1 MAGFKSFVDP
11 TLVTLHQQINAIVG
25 PNGCGKS
32 NIVDAVR
39 WVIGGS
45 AKQVR
50 GQQLDDVI
58 FMGSKKRQ
66 PVGKAI
72 VELTFDNSDTRITGE
87 YGAYNEI
94 SIRREV
100 VRETGSSY
108 FINGVQARRRDVVD
122 LLTGTGLS
130 GKSNYSVIAQGTVS
144 ELVEA
149 KPDEMRMRIE
159 ELAGIAKYRLRR
171 EETQRRMAR
180 TTENLERLNDLRSE
194 IDKQVSHLGRQAA
207 AAEKYQ
213 AYQSDQVRLQAAV
226 KSMEWRI
233 LSDLLAEKEALITE
247 KRYIREEKQAALRDI
262 EANEEALAKAQE
274 AINSRY
280 QAAQQNMYEINT
292 QVTQLE
298 SKLKDRGA
306 RQQNEQARIEELE
319 ARHQELLDDLQ
330 ESATQIESLEEI
342 QQAILPEQER
352 VEEAEERAKEVLQS
366 VQERQRKWQRDFD
379 QYQKD
384 RMQASTNLARVKASV
399 DHLSSVLSDNE
410 RQAEASLEKL
420 SSFDKESLNSNVE
433 PLKAEAL
440 DAQRLVG
447 ELGNKQKSL
456 SEQIQSTRQSNGNHE
471 RVLRDNQKELT
482 RLQAALA
489 AEEARQHALLT
500 QGDAEVTQWL
510 SDKQLSEAPRLGA
523 AMSVK
528 PGWELAVETVLR
540 YRMQAVCVSD
550 TQGYDWTSLTAGEV
564 MLVEAGKRHA
574 PSGKP
579 TLAQQVEADCAVALW
594 LDTVYT
600 ASSLSEAKAMVS
612 QLASHESVMTQEG
625 HWMGPGWF
633 YFSQP
638 GKDQDSIL
646 KREQRIADLSK
657 QVESAERVCEKD
669 TVKQEQGRTTLDA
682 LERERDALQGA
693 YQEAMQ
699 AQREADQ
706 RLNKEVS
713 RVAECEREWA
723 RQESNRTELLAKVA
737 SNQQAL
743 SEARERV
750 AGAENLCNKYEAQR
764 DTWARQRD
772 DCQQALSSAQ
782 TAAAQASQRAE
793 ELAVRLNSCEDQL
806 SLLRHTRSRDERH
819 AAALANEQEQL
830 STSIAEASELI
841 PEWELSLQQYLSER
855 QTAEEALTLVQ
866 TELDSER
873 QTMNAHMTQRR
884 EVQSSLDSIQDQLTK
899 VQMAHQDALTRQE
912 AVNEFCEEHAIDVDT
927 VLKDLP
933 EGMDLSESKQE
944 LTQVE
949 RRLASLGPINLA
961 AIADVE
967 VARERQDYLNKQN
980 DDLQESLN
988 LLQSAIDTIDEET
1001 RELFRKTFETV
1012 NEQFGQLF
1020 PRVFKG
1026 GSAYLEATTDDWL
1039 TTGIIVKAQPPGK
1052 KNTSIHMLSGGEKAL
1067 TAMALVFAMFR
1078 LNPAPFCVLDE
1089 VDAPLDDLNVTRFCD
1104 LVRAMSEQT
1113 QFLMISHNKLTI
1125 QIADQMMGITMQE
1138 PGVSRTVSVD
1148 MAEAIE
1154 MAGEPA

>member
-72 VELTFDNSDTRITGE
+72 VELTFDNSDARITGE

-108 FINGVQARRRDVVD
+108 YINGVQARRRDVVD

-149 KPDEMRMRIE
+149 KPDEMRLRVE

-171 EETQRRMAR
+171 EETQRRMGR

-194 IDKQVSHLGRQAA
+194 IEKQVSHLARQAA

-213 AYQSDQVRLQAAV
+213 AYQADQVRLQATV
-226 KSMEWRI
+226 KSLEWRI
-233 LSDLLAEKEALITE
+233 LRDFLAEKEALITE

-274 AINSRY
+274 AINARY
-280 QAAQQNMYEINT
+280 QSAQKRLYDIST
-292 QVTQLE
+292 QVAQLE
-298 SKLKDRGA
+298 TKLQDRSSRQHSELA
-306 RQQNEQARIEELE
+306 RREELE
-319 ARHQELLDDLQ
+319 TRHQELLDDLH
-330 ESATQIESLEEI
+330 ESVTQIESLEAI

-352 VEEAEERAKEVLQS
+352 VEEAEEKAKDLLRS
-366 VQERQRKWQRDFD
+366 VQERQRQWQRDFD

-384 RMQASTNLARVKASV
+384 RMQASTNMARVKASV
-399 DHLSSVLSDNE
+399 DHLASVLADTE
-410 RQAEASLEKL
+410 RQAAVSLEKL
-420 SSFDKESLNSNVE
+420 SSFDKESLNSNVD
-433 PLKAEAL
+433 PLKQVAEQAQAL
-440 DAQRLVG
+440 VLD
-447 ELGNKQKSL
+447 LGHKQKTA
-456 SEQIQSTRQSNGNHE
+456 SERIQATRQDNATHE
-471 RVLRDNQKELT
+471 RVMRDNQKALT
-482 RLQAALA
+482 RLQATLA

-510 SDKQLSEAPRLGA
+510 SEKQLVESPRLGT
-523 AMSVK
+523 AMTVK
-528 PGWELAVETVLR
+528 PGWEVAVETVLR

-550 TQGYDWTSLTAGEV
+550 TQAYDWASLAAGEV
-564 MLVEAGKRHA
+564 MLVESGKRHA
-574 PSGKP
+574 LSGKS
-579 TLAQQVEADCAVALW
+579 TLAQQVDTDCAVGMW

-600 ASSLSEAKAMVS
+600 AASLMEAKAMVS

-633 YFSQP
+633 CFSQP

-657 QVESAERVCEKD
+657 HVESAEASYQKD
-669 TVKQEQGRTTLDA
+669 MQAQEQGRVLLNS
-682 LERERDALQGA
+682 LEEERDALQTK

-699 AQREADQ
+699 AQRDADQ
-706 RLNKEVS
+706 QLHKEVS

-723 RQESNRTELLAKVA
+723 RQESNRTELLSKMDT
-737 SNQQAL
+737 NQQAL
-743 SEARERV
+743 KEAKDRV
-750 AGAENLCNKYEAQR
+750 AGAENLCATYESQR
-764 DTWARQRD
+764 DTWTRQRD

-782 TAAAQASQRAE
+782 AAAAQASQRAE
-793 ELAVRLNSCEDQL
+793 ELTVRMNSCADQL

-819 AAALANEQEQL
+819 AETLATEQEEL
-830 STSIAEASELI
+830 STSIAEGSALI
-841 PEWELSLQQYLSER
+841 PEWESSLQHNLSER
-855 QTAEEALTLVQ
+855 ETAEEVLTLVQ
-866 TELDSER
+866 TELDGER
-873 QTMNAHMTQRR
+873 QAMTAHMTQRR
-884 EVQSSLDSIQDQLTK
+884 DVQSSLDTIQDKLTNL
-899 VQMAHQDALTRQE
+899 QMAQQDALTRQE
-912 AVNEFCEEHAIDVDT
+912 AVTEFCAEHAINT
-927 VLKDLP
+927 EAVLQDLP
-933 EGMDLSESKQE
+933 PETDLNESKQE

-949 RRLASLGPINLA
+949 RRLANLGPINLA

-967 VARERQDYLNKQN
+967 VARERQAYLAKQN
-980 DDLQESLN
+980 DDLQESLA

-1001 RELFRKTFETV
+1001 RELFRKTFEAV
-1012 NEQFGQLF
+1012 NEQFAQLF
-1020 PRVFKG
+1020 PRVFRG
-1026 GSAYLEATTDDWL
+1026 GAAYLEATTDDWL

-1104 LVRAMSEQT
+1104 LVRAMSDQT

-1138 PGVSRTVSVD
+1138 PGVSRLVSVD

-1154 MAGEPA
+1154 MAEEPV